1 MQDEINEIKELL
13 ESQKSEIDSIKDNAE
28 KYKCK
33 YYAMYSLFL
42 LLIRTAFPNENGSKL
57 AEDIV
62 QIQSMILS
70 NHNLNTNY
78 QPLKVAFDE
87 IHKDLQKMN
96 LSQCRE

>member
-1 MQDEINEIKELL
+1 MQEEINEIKKSL
-13 ESQKSEIDSIKDNAE
+13 ESQKSDINAIREEAE

-33 YYAMYSLFL
+33 YFAMYSLFL

-62 QIQSMILS
+62 QIQSTIMS
-70 NHNLNTNY
+70 NHTLNSNY

-87 IHKDLQKMN
+87 VYKDLHRMN
-96 LSQCRE
+96 LSQ